1 MDIVN
6 TNDPSLE
13 KILISYSEFERLKN
27 IESEY
32 NKLQESKGKTFE
44 ISSNSVPSTSQSAS
58 DQKGKGRE
66 QHLKRLKNIV
76 RSEDDLSDTD
86 TDIFEHIANLVV
98 KKIKPEEPHSS
109 SLLQVGVTSPKT
121 NPPLAF
127 AQNIRKSD
135 ENDSYGKFQHLYLN
149 TLITFKSVNIK
160 VYF

>member
-1 MDIVN
+1 MESVN
-6 TNDPSLE
+6 TTDPSLE

-32 NKLQESKGKTFE
+32 IKLQESKGKTFE
-44 ISSNSVPSTSQSAS
+44 FSSSIPSTSQSTF

-66 QHLKRLKNIV
+66 HNLKRLKNIV

-109 SLLQVGVTSPKT
+109 SLLQVEVSSPKT
-121 NPPLAF
+121 NPPLTF

-135 ENDSYGKFQHLYLN
+135 ENDSYGTFKPYPFN
-149 TLITFKSVNIK
+149 TLIIIIK
-160 VYF
+160 